1 MSGTFDTKWRPKQIQ
16 PVPDLTK
23 ENFKQTESRNLPA
36 DFGPPHKVFRSHL
49 LLLFCREFFFSL
61 AKKLSKQMSCS
72 YGS

>member
-36 DFGPPHKVFRSHL
+36 DFGLGLPCHL
-49 LLLFCREFFFSL
+49 LSTYLQALEVTRL
-61 AKKLSKQMSCS
+61 KRLSVSK
-72 YGS
+72 GAH